1 MESGAEPRDRVLEE
15 PISLSQNVVIREC
28 GSTDH
33 DAPQA
38 RSTKPAEKRKEHH
51 PSKSSVVPTSHQRSS
66 QSSSGGA
73 LDLQAVVGRPS
84 SSISGMTV
92 PIRLDALSYLL
103 NSAVMGNY
111 RMPYQTPYCPPSYP
125 MCSYP
130 QVGCSPYGMCM
141 GSQYCSSALPNQYPG
156 YQTGLSAYGNQQN
169 MQAYQHPVPNF
180 NQSMG
185 DASQIQNTGTFPG
198 VNPQGGMAFNPT
210 GMAFNPTGMA
220 LNSTGM
226 AFNTTGMA
234 LNSTGMA
241 LNSTGMAFNSAGT
254 TSAQNISG
262 ASQPESNSW
271 AKKPFEKA
279 GTSEKFGNNWSNSF
293 SSENEKQSSPRGG
306 RFAERNEDR
315 RGFGRF
321 GDNRNEDSWS
331 SRQQS
336 NSFGRDFGRGR
347 GSFGGSSWRGNSRG
361 QNKEWTFGDRSR
373 NADFGNKRKFGE
385 SPERSQDQGTFS
397 KRGQW
402 SGGRGRGR
410 GSSDS
415 WQQKNR
421 QQDSQLWSS
430 AADTP
435 STSSFGQETKTA
447 VQSDA
452 GDEDWETDYPEK
464 STASKLGDTSEKP
477 VAQSP
482 VPCSPKNNYEKVYE
496 SGEVLKPA
504 EGFTEELTIVPETEE
519 PQTDV
524 ISVKSDATVELEAK
538 AEIQGSAL
546 SPAITSDQD
555 DEIYAFIV
563 TVDGE
568 EDKGVLVEVNGNNT

>member
-15 PISLSQNVVIREC
+15 PISLSPNVVIREC
-28 GSTDH
+28 GTTDH

-38 RSTKPAEKRKEHH
+38 RSTKPSEKKKEHH
-51 PSKSSVVPTSHQRSS
+51 ASKSSVVPSSHHRSS

-73 LDLQAVVGRPS
+73 LDLQAVVGRPN

-130 QVGCSPYGMCM
+130 QMGCPPYGMCM
-141 GSQYCSSALPNQYPG
+141 GSQYCSSALPNQYPA
-156 YQTGLSAYGNQQN
+156 YQTGLSACGNQQM

-185 DASQIQNTGTFPG
+185 DASQIQNTGAFPG

-210 GMAFNPTGMA
+210 AMAFNPTGMA

-226 AFNTTGMA
+226 AFN
-234 LNSTGMA
+234 
-241 LNSTGMAFNSAGT
+241 SAGT
-254 TSAQNISG
+254 SSAQNTSG
-262 ASQPESNSW
+262 AAQPESSSW
-271 AKKPFEKA
+271 TKKPFEKA
-279 GTSEKFGNNWSNSF
+279 GTSEKFGSNWSNSF
-293 SSENEKQSSPRGG
+293 SSENEKRSSPRSG
-306 RFAERNEDR
+306 RFEERKNEDR

-321 GDNRNEDSWS
+321 GDNRNEDNWS

-373 NADFGNKRKFGE
+373 NADFGNKRRFNE
-385 SPERSQDQGTFS
+385 SPERFQDQGTFS

-410 GSSDS
+410 ESSDS
-415 WQQKNR
+415 WQQKNK
-421 QQDSQLWSS
+421 QQHSPMWSS
-430 AADTP
+430 TADTP

-464 STASKLGDTSEKP
+464 PTASKLGDTSEKP

-482 VPCSPKNNYEKVYE
+482 VPCSTEKNDEKVNE
-496 SGEVLKPA
+496 SSEVLKPA
-504 EGFTEELTIVPETEE
+504 EGFTEELSTVPAIEE
-519 PQTDV
+519 PQADA
-524 ISVKSDATVELEAK
+524 ISVKSDTTVELEAK
-538 AEIQGSAL
+538 AEEQGSTL
-546 SPAITSDQD
+546 SPAITSEHDNQD
-555 DEIYAFIV
+555 DEIYTFIV

-568 EDKGVLVEVNGNNT
+568 EDKGVLVEVNGKNM